1 MRAREFINEAQDIEA
16 IRQELQKDYMPQGY
30 VTPQEY
36 RGKNI
41 SLPRDKQGRP
51 IEPGLQQ
58 PPVSPEDIILPFAGA
73 GKKVVQGVSGLAKNI
88 GTRTAAD
95 TAAKSATVV
104 PDLAKDT
111 VSKIK
116 DIGYDL
122 VNKPHPYNPLTVKNI
137 GREQEIAK
145 YHADKAFKKEYGIE
159 PPSYS
164 NIDKQIQQFGGTDA
178 YRKASRRYTDL
189 SNDFLNR
196 GYRLGSRT
204 APDIGTN
211 VGAQVPTKIER
222 GQRNFADLLD
232 RQAAKS
238 LKTGMLDPTIRSG
251 ALSGARSAAD
261 WANDIERRKSEY
273 LNNKFDE
280 FLKTDKIE
288 KGKK

>member
-1 MRAREFINEAQDIEA
+1 MRAKEFIKEAQDVEA

-41 SLPRDKQGRP
+41 SLPRDEQGRP
-51 IEPGLQQ
+51 IEPGLEQ
-58 PPVSPEDIILPFAGA
+58 PLVSPEDIVLPFAGA
-73 GKKVVQGVSGLAKNI
+73 GKKVVQGVSGMAKNI
-88 GTRTAAD
+88 GTR

-116 DIGYDL
+116 NIGYDL
-122 VNKPHPYNPLTVKNI
+122 ANKPHPYNPFTAKNI
-137 GREQEIAK
+137 GREQETAK
-145 YHADKAFKKEYGIE
+145 YHADKAFRKEYGIE
-159 PPSYS
+159 PPTYS

-178 YRKASRRYTDL
+178 YKKASRKYTDL

-204 APDIGTN
+204 SPDIGTN
-211 VGAQVPTKIER
+211 VGASIPTKIER
-222 GQRNFADLLD
+222 GPRNIADILD
-232 RQAAKS
+232 PLAVKS

-251 ALSGARSAAD
+251 ALSAARSAAD
-261 WANDIERRKSEY
+261 WTNDIERRKNEY
-273 LNNKFDE
+273 LNNKFQD
-280 FLKTDKIE
+280 FLQTDKIE
-288 KGKK
+288 KRQKNNAS